1 MKTEPVIPLEQIR
14 QHINENYDVHIQTLE
29 FLPVGE
35 GAWCFRGKG
44 DTSLFI
50 RLVQDPLAEEKATSV
65 SKFLHGKGLPVLAP
79 LPDKS
84 GNLISF
90 IDGSG
95 LSVYPF
101 IHGSTLMDLME
112 STFTDEDASPLR
124 KETGAFVACLHRID
138 RTKYAKLALPT
149 EDFSRFQDESIAI
162 IRMDNRQQSY
172 PLIGE
177 LCHFLSVWRR
187 ELESL
192 IAATQKLARMLRS
205 EKLDYVL
212 CHGDIHEANV
222 LVSREGE
229 RFIIDWDNVIL
240 APKERDLMFFYGNAL
255 LDYLDGYFGHDVPR
269 SINQAVVDYYVLE
282 WALQE
287 IVDYGTRILFDTR
300 FDRDGR
306 IDAWQQ
312 FQGLFEPG
320 GDVEMAFALIRKMEI

>member
-1 MKTEPVIPLEQIR
+1 MKTEPAFPLEQIR
-14 QHINENYDVHIQTLE
+14 QHLNANYDVHIQTLE

-50 RLVQDPLAEEKATSV
+50 RLVKEPLAEEKATSV

-84 GNLISF
+84 GDLISF

-95 LSVYPF
+95 ISVYPF
-101 IHGSTLMDLME
+101 IHGETLMDLMN

-138 RTKYAKLALPT
+138 RAEYAKLALPT
-149 EDFSRFQDESIAI
+149 EDFSRFQDESITI
-162 IRMDNRQQSY
+162 IRMDNRQQNC

-177 LCHFLSVWRR
+177 LSHFLSVWRR

-192 IAATQKLARMLRS
+192 IAATQKLARRLRS
-205 EKLDYVL
+205 EKLDRVL

-222 LVSREGE
+222 LVSHEGE

-240 APKERDLMFFYGNAL
+240 APKERDLTFFYGNGL
-255 LDYLDGYFGHDVPR
+255 PDYLDGYFGDNIPR
-269 SINQAVVDYYVLE
+269 SIDQAVVDYYVLE

-287 IVDYGTRILFDTR
+287 IVDYGTRILFNTR
-300 FDRDGR
+300 FDRGGR
-306 IDAWQQ
+306 IDAWEQ

-320 GDVEMAFALIRKMEI
+320 GDVEVALASTQSHNF